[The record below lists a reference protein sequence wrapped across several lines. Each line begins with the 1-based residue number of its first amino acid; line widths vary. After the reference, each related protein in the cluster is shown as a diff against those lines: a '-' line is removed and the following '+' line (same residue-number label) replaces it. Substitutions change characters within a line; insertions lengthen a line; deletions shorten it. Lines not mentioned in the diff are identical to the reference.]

1 MADNQ
6 NIDAT
11 KNSTDSIKKYLD
23 FEKPIQEVADKILAL
38 QSVSS
43 ENPDINSQIIKLE
56 EELSAITKKI
66 YNKLSIWQIVQV
78 ARHPERPHTLDYIKR
93 IFTDFDELH
102 GDRQFG
108 DDQSIVGGICY
119 LDQTPVMVIGHEKGR
134 DTEEKLRRNF
144 GMPQPEGYRKAKRLM
159 KLAEQFSLPII
170 NFIDTAGAYPGIEGE
185 ERGQNEAIASN
196 LALLSEIKTPVIAIV
211 TGEGGSGGA
220 LAISVGDH
228 LSMLEYSTYSVASP
242 EACASIIWRSSEKA
256 PDAAEAMKVSSKE
269 LLKLNIIDEIIK
281 EPLGGAHRDYD
292 LMSSEIKKSIL
303 KSLKQLQSMPMKELL
318 KRRYSRIISIGS

>member
-23 FEKPIQEVADKILAL
+23 FEKPIQEVSDKILAL

-93 IFTDFDELH
+93 IFSDFDELH

-256 PDAAEAMKVSSKE
+256 PEAAEAMKVSSKE